1 MWKQLHLG
9 LLLML
14 AAIAIAARERIV
26 IMSDSTAV
34 DYRGQKNAIAKT
46 AAWEPM
52 AGWGTYAALALKP
65 DVEIFNR
72 SSGGL
77 SSKTYYE
84 KVLPKASI
92 CFCKGG
98 WLLLSFGSNDARPH
112 PKFDRATDPKTTFP
126 EYMGKIADAAK
137 QAGMRVVV
145 ISPLPIC
152 TFTKGKWDNSLFAP
166 YAAAAKKF
174 AADHGYDFIDAF
186 QLVTAALQGK
196 SQAEIQSYY
205 MFLERGASPNWP
217 KGRRDPLHYNEKG
230 AQLVWTLL
238 RQAIAKDIPEL
249 DKLFQPLPKEN
260 AK

>member
-1 MWKQLHLG
+1 MWKQVMPMLLG
-9 LLLML
+9 LCLSAS
-14 AAIAIAARERIV
+14 AAGRIV

-34 DYRGQKNAIAKT
+34 DYRGKKNVIAKT

-52 AGWGTYAALALKP
+52 AGWGTYTALALRP
-65 DVEIFNR
+65 GVEIFNR

-84 KVLPKASI
+84 NVLPKASI

-112 PKFDRATDPKTTFP
+112 PKFNRATDPKTTFP

-137 QAGMRVVV
+137 KAGMRIVV

-152 TFTKGKWDNSLFAP
+152 TFVKGKWDNSLFAP
-166 YAAAAKKF
+166 YAEASKKF
-174 AADHGYDFIDAF
+174 AADNGYYFIDAF
-186 QLVTAALQGK
+186 QLVTAALKDK

-205 MFLERGASPNWP
+205 MFLEPGVSPNWP
-217 KGRRDPLHYNEKG
+217 KGRRDPLHYRDKG
-230 AQLVWTLL
+230 AELVWKLI